1 MPRLDS
7 IDLIV
12 LVIALTILG
21 GTLLAPRL
29 EDAGLIDLPEES
41 ICLSQRVFG
50 IECPGCGLTRSTM
63 AMGRLDLRG
72 AVALNWLTPAI
83 FLLALAHLIVRTM
96 KMATGTPRSLRTF
109 DLASLV
115 TIAILFV
122 VRTIAFYL
130 T

>member
-1 MPRLDS
+1 MARLDS

-12 LVIALTILG
+12 LAIALAILG

-63 AMGRLDLRG
+63 AMGRLDFRG
-72 AVALNWLTPAI
+72 AIALNWLTPAI
-83 FLLALAHLIVRTM
+83 FFLALAHLVVRTT
-96 KMATGTPRSLRTF
+96 KMVTGVPRSLRTF

-115 TIAILFV
+115 AIGVLFV
-122 VRTIAFYL
+122 ARTIGFYFI
-130 T
+130 